1 VSEKKTRVWQELRVS
16 VFFFFFSLSS
26 FFIAPRPLARPT
38 NHRTSPY
45 DRPSLISA
53 CPSSTSDGVY
63 LG

>member
-1 VSEKKTRVWQELRVS
+1 VSEKKTRVWQELRVT
-16 VFFFFFSLSS
+16 VFFFSLSS

-38 NHRTSPY
+38 HHRTPPD

-53 CPSSTSDGVY
+53 YPSSSSDGVC